1 MEKFSL
7 KWDDFS
13 TNVTKSF
20 QSLRYE
26 NDFFDITLIGDD
38 YKHVTAHKLVLSSCS
53 EYFKNVFS
61 NNKKYFESKAM
72 ICLEGLIHSDL
83 NNVLDFIYEGQV
95 QIYQHDL
102 DRFLRIAERLKLE
115 GLMKQHEDDKTEDT
129 LEEEIPTLQKDL
141 FVSKSENQMTRDDG
155 IIKIEKPV
163 IQSLQSME
171 ELDQMVEDSFT
182 KLPDGFFCCRHCN
195 KMSKNKGHMREHVE
209 VHFEGLSFPCTF
221 CDATLR
227 SRNSLRF
234 HKRKQH
240 SNLYITGPAQL

>member
-7 KWDDFS
+7 KWDDFL

-129 LEEEIPTLQKDL
+129 LVVEIPTLQKDL

-163 IQSLQSME
+163 IQSFRFQSME
-171 ELDQMVEDSFT
+171 ELDQIVEDSFN
-182 KLPDGFFCCRHCN
+182 KLPNGLFSCNHCDTMSEPVWKVAVN
-195 KMSKNKGHMREHVE
+195 RNFDFQSFAIRQNFRKKMNED
-209 VHFEGLSFPCTF
+209 VHNHP
-221 CDATLR
+221 DDV
-227 SRNSLRF
+227 
-234 HKRKQH
+234 H
-240 SNLYITGPAQL
+240 SIFIDVQTHL